1 MDRGDAVLIGLPLVL
16 AILFF
21 NLWIIPSSVTAV
33 ELGSIC
39 LYSLGYV
46 AFTAVWVII
55 LWEVVVIPATKFYRL
70 LVDISGPAT
79 QAISRLYRV
88 YLDPLI
94 REALRGLRR
103 SGHQEDLQAL
113 TDQSSDKESPST
125 YEDST
130 NGDNKDCSS
139 PRNDS
144 GIFVD
149 SESSSSK
156 TDGTEELA
164 ASEEIAS
171 PPAQCQALMLYP
183 RLHVN
188 MPFSSGTSPEPG
200 VTPST
205 PPQKFRDSITLRK
218 EQLAG
223 DAVVAHRVSV
233 VTRRPRVRQFKD
245 PPSPPK
251 NPTLEQYTTTPGKY
265 SKDLEE
271 EFGDLFFGQSSP
283 SSVSSPRRMPQSA
296 ASSPSIREISGN
308 SAEDELEREDDS
320 LI

>member
-1 MDRGDAVLIGLPLVL
+1 M
-16 AILFF
+16 
-21 NLWIIPSSVTAV
+21 
-33 ELGSIC
+33 
-39 LYSLGYV
+39 
-46 AFTAVWVII
+46 II

-113 TDQSSDKESPST
+113 TGRKIPFSQAHAHSAKRGVLDQSSDKESPST